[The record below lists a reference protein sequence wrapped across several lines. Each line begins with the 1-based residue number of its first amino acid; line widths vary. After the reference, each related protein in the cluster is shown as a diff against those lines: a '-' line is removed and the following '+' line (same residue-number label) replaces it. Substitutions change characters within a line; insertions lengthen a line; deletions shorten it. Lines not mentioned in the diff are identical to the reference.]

1 MISEFPLFLFTLLGG
16 AAAGAYAIAGVF
28 PDYRRERRWVL
39 PLIALVALAIGGI
52 ALLLH
57 VGHPERMLN
66 AFANPQAGITLE
78 GFATIAFGVFVLV
91 DLAFSM
97 KGKTVK
103 AISVFAGISG
113 VLLLCAFGYAYA
125 EYLAVAQWGSWQSYP
140 LFILEGLAVGVSL
153 IGVCAPQSYGNA
165 RLAVCAVVLLALSAV
180 ATVAEGAHFAACG
193 ALSAPFF
200 VGAVLQVAAGA
211 IVVAKR
217 SQPATWVA
225 PCVFALA
232 FAGVA
237 VARYAFYCM

>member
-1 MISEFPLFLFTLLGG
+1 MSGTQGAGFDAVHRVGRRRNDFRISAVLIHVVRGCRCWSICDCRRFPGLQARAPLG
-16 AAAGAYAIAGVF
+16 AS
-28 PDYRRERRWVL
+28 
-39 PLIALVALAIGGI
+39 
-52 ALLLH
+52 
-57 VGHPERMLN
+57 
-66 AFANPQAGITLE
+66 
-78 GFATIAFGVFVLV
+78 
-91 DLAFSM
+91 AFSM

-153 IGVCAPQSYGNA
+153 IGVCAPQSYSNA